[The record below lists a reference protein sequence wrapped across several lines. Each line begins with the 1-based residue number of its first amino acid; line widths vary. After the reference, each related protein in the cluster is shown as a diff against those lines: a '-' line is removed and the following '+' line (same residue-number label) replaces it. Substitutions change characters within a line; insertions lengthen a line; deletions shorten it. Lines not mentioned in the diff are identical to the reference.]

1 MNLSL
6 KKFRY
11 YTPEFFAL
19 IALCVLCA
27 LLEWYSVAVFEKN
40 FVSYDNLVINV
51 ARQVS
56 LNAIIACGMAF
67 AILSGG
73 IDLSVGAI
81 VAFSGVIT
89 ASLVKNHP
97 VAPGWTGYGVA
108 IAAGIAIGL
117 LCGLANGLIVAY
129 TKIPPFV
136 ATFATM
142 SVARGSAYV
151 FTNGTPISGLPAA
164 FNEVGKGY
172 WNVSAALRVPI
183 PVILCL
189 VVFVFCWF
197 LLVRTRFGRY
207 ACAIGNNVDTVRL
220 AGINV
225 RKIYIQ
231 IYMLVGF
238 VSGISGVAQCGR
250 LASGQPTA
258 GINWELDAIASVVIG
273 GGNIAGGRVTI
284 FGTLIGAL
292 IIGVIN
298 TGLNMLGMLYYN
310 QLIVKG
316 FVVII
321 AVLLRSGLNRES

>member
-1 MNLSL
+1 M
-6 KKFRY
+6 
-11 YTPEFFAL
+11 PEFFAV
-19 IALCVLCA
+19 IALFILCA
-27 LLEWYSVAVFEKN
+27 LLEWYSVRYFDKS
-40 FVSYDNLVINV
+40 FVTYDNLVINV

-97 VAPGWTGYGVA
+97 VAPGWTGYSVA
-108 IAAGIAIGL
+108 IAAGICVGV
-117 LCGLANGLIVAY
+117 LCGLLNGLIVAY
-129 TKIPPFV
+129 SRIPPFV

-172 WNVSAALRVPI
+172 LNISESLRVPI
-183 PVILCL
+183 PVLILL
-189 VVFVFCWF
+189 AVFAFCWF
-197 LLVRTRFGRY
+197 LLLRTRFGRY
-207 ACAIGNNVDTVRL
+207 SLAMGNNVDTVRL

-231 IYMLVGF
+231 IYMLVGLC
-238 VSGISGVAQCGR
+238 SGISGVAQCGR

-258 GINWELDAIASVVIG
+258 GLNWEMDAIASVVIG

-284 FGTLIGAL
+284 VGALIGAF
-292 IIGVIN
+292 IIGIIN

-321 AVLLRSGLNRES
+321 AVLLRSGLNRDS

>member
-1 MNLSL
+1 
-6 KKFRY
+6 
-11 YTPEFFAL
+11 
-19 IALCVLCA
+19 
-27 LLEWYSVAVFEKN
+27 LEWYSQVKFEKG
-40 FVSYDNLVINV
+40 FISYDSLVINV

-73 IDLSVGAI
+73 IDLSVGSI

-97 VAPGWTGYGVA
+97 VAPGWAGYSVA
-108 IAAGIAIGL
+108 ILAGLCVGTV
-117 LCGLANGLIVAY
+117 CGLFNGLIVAY

-172 WNVSAALRVPI
+172 LNLAESWRVPI
-183 PVILCL
+183 PVLMWLAVFL
-189 VVFVFCWF
+189 VCWF
-197 LLVRTRFGRY
+197 LLMRTRFGRY

-225 RKIYIQ
+225 RKAYIK
-231 IYMLVGF
+231 IYMLVGLC
-238 VSGISGVAQCGR
+238 SGISGVAQCGR

-258 GINWELDAIASVVIG
+258 GLNWELDAIASVVIG

-284 FGTLIGAL
+284 FGTLIGAF

-321 AVLLRSGLNRES
+321 AVLLRSGLNKES

>member
-1 MNLSL
+1 MNL
-6 KKFRY
+6 KKYRY
-11 YTPEFFAL
+11 YAPEFFAL
-19 IALCVLCA
+19 VALAILCG
-27 LLEWYSVAVFEKN
+27 LLEWYSLKYFEKS
-40 FVSYDNLVINV
+40 FISYDNLVINV

-73 IDLSVGAI
+73 IDLSVGSI

-97 VAPGWTGYGVA
+97 VAPGWTGYSVA
-108 IAAGIAIGL
+108 IAAGIGIGVM
-117 LCGLANGLIVAY
+117 CGAVNGLIAAY

-151 FTNGTPISGLPAA
+151 FTNGTPITGLPAA

-172 WNVSAALRVPI
+172 LNVTETLRVPI
-183 PVILCL
+183 PVLL
-189 VVFVFCWF
+189 WAGVFALCWF
-197 LLVRTRFGRY
+197 LLSRTRFGRY

-220 AGINV
+220 AGINA
-225 RKIYIQ
+225 RKVYIQ
-231 IYMLVGF
+231 IYMLVGLCA
-238 VSGISGVAQCGR
+238 GISGVAQCGR
-250 LASGQPTA
+250 LSSGQPTA

-284 FGTLIGAL
+284 FGALIGAL
-292 IIGVIN
+292 LIGVLN

-316 FVVII
+316 FVVVI

>member
-1 MNLSL
+1 MNL
-6 KKFRY
+6 KRYRY
-11 YTPEFFAL
+11 YAPEFFAF
-19 IALCVLCA
+19 IALLVLCL
-27 LLEWYSVAVFEKN
+27 LLEWYSVVKFEKS
-40 FVSYDNLVINV
+40 FISYDNLVINV

-73 IDLSVGAI
+73 IDLSVGSI

-97 VAPGWTGYGVA
+97 VAPGWAGYSAA
-108 IAAGIAIGL
+108 ILAGLCVGTACGL
-117 LCGLANGLIVAY
+117 LNGLIIAY

-172 WNVSAALRVPI
+172 LRLTESWRVPI
-183 PVILCL
+183 PVLL
-189 VVFVFCWF
+189 WLAVFAVCWF
-197 LLVRTRFGRY
+197 LLMRTRFGRY

-225 RKIYIQ
+225 RTVYIK
-231 IYMLVGF
+231 IYMLVGLCA
-238 VSGISGVAQCGR
+238 GISGVAQCGR
-250 LASGQPTA
+250 LSSGQPTA
-258 GINWELDAIASVVIG
+258 GLNWELDAIASVVIG

-316 FVVII
+316 FVMII

>member
-1 MNLSL
+1 MSL
-6 KKFRY
+6 KKYRY
-11 YTPEFFAL
+11 YAPEFFAF
-19 IALCVLCA
+19 IALLVLCL
-27 LLEWYSVAVFEKN
+27 LLEWYSRVKFEKS
-40 FVSYDNLVINV
+40 FISYDNLVINV

-97 VAPGWTGYGVA
+97 VAPGWAGYSAA
-108 IAAGIAIGL
+108 ILAGLCVGTACGL
-117 LCGLANGLIVAY
+117 LNGLIIAY

-172 WNVSAALRVPI
+172 LRLSETWRIPI
-183 PVILCL
+183 PVLMWL
-189 VVFVFCWF
+189 AVFAACWF

-225 RKIYIQ
+225 RKIYIK
-231 IYMLVGF
+231 IYMLVGLC
-238 VSGISGVAQCGR
+238 SGISGVAQCGR
-250 LASGQPTA
+250 LSSGQPTA
-258 GINWELDAIASVVIG
+258 GLNWELDAIASVVIG

-284 FGTLIGAL
+284 FGTLIGAF